1 MNRATVQTVV
11 LAGVVACAWSTMAF
25 AQSGVLLQTCQIA
38 LDIWVW
44 LRGIVYLLA
53 AIALAFMSMQ
63 ASILG
68 KFSMGKLVSWGGALF
83 LLSSAPA
90 AVAFLTSGSF
100 STLNCDL

>member
-1 MNRATVQTVV
+1 MDKAWVQT
-11 LAGVVACAWSTMAF
+11 LAVAGAITLAWGSVAF

-38 LDIWVW
+38 LDIWLW

-63 ASILG
+63 ASVLG
-68 KFSMGKLVSWGGALF
+68 KFSFGKLVSWGGALF

-100 STLNCDL
+100 TTLNCNL